1 MDSTDS
7 SLVYRST
14 WSDYDQRLKSF
25 NNWPLQ
31 IKQTS
36 QDMAQAGFIYT
47 GSSDRVF
54 CFECKVGLKRWESN
68 DNVWLEHK
76 KWSPSC
82 QYIRM
87 VGVCSSPPSRDK
99 PYTLFNTAPDIIING
114 EKVGIPRDQKSD
126 THCEEQHYGTLK
138 EKNQPRESEDVCGWC
153 I

>member
-1 MDSTDS
+1 MDSADS

-54 CFECKVGLKRWESN
+54 CFECKVGLKRWE
-68 DNVWLEHK
+68 
-76 KWSPSC
+76 
-82 QYIRM
+82 
-87 VGVCSSPPSRDK
+87 
-99 PYTLFNTAPDIIING
+99 IINRPASEAEG
-114 EKVGIPRDQKSD
+114 HHTHLSIVGRGPDMSIVHPPPPFNE
-126 THCEEQHYGTLK
+126 T
-138 EKNQPRESEDVCGWC
+138 NFF
-153 I
+153 